1 MEYLFC
7 VEYLPMHALVD
18 TQHKTD
24 TPFGTG
30 KSVDLNGNHYVVVS
44 TSGEDTFDGGNQFTI
59 SSWIKELPDGGW
71 EPWVSKR
78 GESGQGWQLRRY
90 AGNKS
95 MILTIRGP
103 GGDDQ
108 LPAGN
113 WSSPPGPRMVKII
126 DLLPAYLR
134 NCQPCP
140 LSPRFDTQGS
150 QPPSGNSLI
159 QDEIVN

>member
-1 MEYLFC
+1 M
-7 VEYLPMHALVD
+7 VD
-18 TQHKTD
+18 TRHKTD

-71 EPWVSKR
+71 EPWISKR

-95 MILTIRGP
+95 MI
-103 GGDDQ
+103 
-108 LPAGN
+108 
-113 WSSPPGPRMVKII
+113 
-126 DLLPAYLR
+126 
-134 NCQPCP
+134 
-140 LSPRFDTQGS
+140 
-150 QPPSGNSLI
+150 
-159 QDEIVN
+159 

>member
-1 MEYLFC
+1 M
-7 VEYLPMHALVD
+7 VD

-71 EPWVSKR
+71 EPGYPNVVKVGR
-78 GESGQGWQLRRY
+78 LAITRY

-108 LPAGN
+108 LPA
-113 WSSPPGPRMVKII
+113 S
-126 DLLPAYLR
+126 
-134 NCQPCP
+134 
-140 LSPRFDTQGS
+140 
-150 QPPSGNSLI
+150 
-159 QDEIVN
+159 VNLDWTHVAAVWGGG